1 MKHFWQ
7 RKEPLLPITNPI
19 VNTRKDSEPS
29 ICAQPIKFCV
39 LFSFIC
45 LVVVLFAVCMKM
57 DFSLLGYSGEPER
70 NAALYKPE
78 PIPNADDV
86 AVHIGVPE
94 LNTAPGVLSPINVP
108 DSSTGLD
115 LIGDDQ
121 TPSTAP
127 GPKQISAFP
136 QVEPANVSETST
148 LNASVTPDGPEPGA
162 DQRNAALYK

>member
-57 DFSLLGYSGEPER
+57 DFSLLGYSGEPEQ

-78 PIPNADDV
+78 PIPNVDDV
-86 AVHIGVPE
+86 MVHIGVPE
-94 LNTAPGVLSPINVP
+94 LNTGAGLLPPTNVP
-108 DSSTGLD
+108 ESITGLD
-115 LIGDDQ
+115 SIGDDQ
-121 TPSTAP
+121 TPSTGPGLKRPTNVPQPSTAP
-127 GPKQISAFP
+127 GPKPIFVVP
-136 QVEPANVSETST
+136 QLESSNVS
-148 LNASVTPDGPEPGA
+148 G
-162 DQRNAALYK
+162 